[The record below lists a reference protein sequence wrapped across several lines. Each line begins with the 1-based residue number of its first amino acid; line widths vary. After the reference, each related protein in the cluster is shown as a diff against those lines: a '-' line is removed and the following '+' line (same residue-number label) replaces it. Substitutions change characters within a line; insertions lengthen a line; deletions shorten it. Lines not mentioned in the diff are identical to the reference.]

1 MPTSK
6 ANTNTVAKIA
16 LDAIPS
22 SFPSST
28 LFCFPTRNTAY
39 NPVGIRIKH
48 PKITLFEVDPLIPED
63 HEISLDRLKT
73 EMLEDESV
81 CAKIFRT
88 RFAKTRE

>member
-39 NPVGIRIKH
+39 NPVGIRIKQ
-48 PKITLFEVDPLIPED
+48 PKMSLCEFDPLIPED
-63 HEISLDRLKT
+63 HEFSFDRLKAET
-73 EMLEDESV
+73 LEDERL
-81 CAKIFRT
+81 CANILRTGFAKIRD
-88 RFAKTRE
+88 